1 MAVNTCDN
9 WLVNIVGLVIP
20 EFVFRESRGVSVQ
33 PTSSYKHKR
42 TQTKI
47 MFSSVILFYAS
58 SYRALY
64 SQNLSL
70 IFIFKAI
77 TEWTTKEFIDHATF
91 SVSLL
96 FSEYY
101 FKIYIN
107 VNKIM
112 ADCFFIFTVGDPHAL
127 TQIKKFLKFSDL
139 VIQNFSSQEKFL

>member
-20 EFVFRESRGVSVQ
+20 EFVFCESTGISVQ

-42 TQTKI
+42 THTKM

-58 SYRALY
+58 PYRVLY

-70 IFIFKAI
+70 IFIFEAI
-77 TEWTTKEFIDHATF
+77 TEWTTKEFIYHATF

-112 ADCFFIFTVGDPHAL
+112 ADYV
-127 TQIKKFLKFSDL
+127 FLY
-139 VIQNFSSQEKFL
+139 SQSEIHMLWHK